1 MPPAR
6 PPFLL
11 AAMAVLAVACSRPA
25 PAPEAPPAAP
35 VVESAPAPDAAVTEE
50 SAGLLAQAAITPDS
64 ALALAKARV
73 PGQITKAELE
83 REDGVLL
90 YSFDIKVAG
99 RDGITEVHVD
109 AATGAI
115 LAVEEEKE

>member
-6 PPFLL
+6 TLFLFL
-11 AAMAVLAVACSRPA
+11 AMVSLAVACSRPA
-25 PAPEAPPAAP
+25 QAPPASPAS
-35 VVESAPAPDAAVTEE
+35 ESTAAPDAAVTEE

-64 ALALAKARV
+64 AMALAKARV

-115 LAVEEEKE
+115 LAVDEEKE